1 MDEKIKVKVLK
12 STLNIIL
19 LLAICIINGCF
30 DFLSWEFHFERI
42 LTAVFWVK
50 TGAKFATLICAKEI
64 GMSLFEDIKRKL
76 NTNLQ
81 ENKIRY
87 EKLNKMR
94 GNDFSIWCETVLN
107 PRIKREK
114 YISIMH
120 NKIARLEKRTNPLF
134 KILYVV
140 SEDERKQIIDNFPK
154 EKWKIKAN
162 CYIEKRL
169 KLESLMSDEYID
181 KNINS
186 LNIKC
191 ENVNPA
197 LFDLTIDAKQKNKNY
212 RVTSHVAVAKVGAL
226 VVSSFIM
233 VIGQMIMS
241 TIGYSF
247 DSDEALTQ
255 AEKIW
260 NAILNTLMDLTFI
273 AWQFFSGT
281 KEIGKIIEAQEGV
294 AYANR
299 CSILKSY
306 LIETGKIQDENKLDK
321 IVDLLKE
328 KI

>member
-12 STLNIIL
+12 NTLNIIL

-30 DFLSWEFHFERI
+30 DFLSWEFHLERI
-42 LTAVFWVK
+42 FTAVFWVK

-76 NTNLQ
+76 NTNMQ

-94 GNDFSIWCETVLN
+94 GNDFSTWCETVLN

-120 NKIARLEKRTNPLF
+120 KKIASLEKRTNPRYKL
-134 KILYVV
+134 LYVLN
-140 SEDERKQIIDNFPK
+140 EDERNRIIDNYPK
-154 EKWKIKAN
+154 KKWKIKAN
-162 CYIEKRL
+162 KYIDKRL
-169 KLESLMSDEYID
+169 KLESLITDDYID
-181 KNINS
+181 KNINA
-186 LNIKC
+186 LNVKC

-197 LFDLTIDAKQKNKNY
+197 LFDLTIDAKQKNKTY
-212 RVTSHVAVAKVGAL
+212 RVTSHVAMAKVGAL

-233 VIGQMIMS
+233 VVGQMIMS

-247 DSDEALTQ
+247 DGEEAMTQ

-260 NAILNTLMDLTFI
+260 NAIINTLMDLTFI
-273 AWQFFSGT
+273 AWQFYSGT
-281 KEIGKIIEAQEGV
+281 REIGKIIDSQEGV

-299 CSILKSY
+299 CFILKSY
-306 LIETGKIQDENKLDK
+306 LLETGKIQDENKLEK
-321 IVDLLKE
+321 IIDLLKE
-328 KI
+328 KM

>member
-1 MDEKIKVKVLK
+1 M
-12 STLNIIL
+12 
-19 LLAICIINGCF
+19 
-30 DFLSWEFHFERI
+30 
-42 LTAVFWVK
+42 
-50 TGAKFATLICAKEI
+50 
-64 GMSLFEDIKRKL
+64 
-76 NTNLQ
+76 Q

-120 NKIARLEKRTNPLF
+120 KKIASLEKRTNPRY
-134 KILYVV
+134 KVLYVID
-140 SEDERKQIIDNFPK
+140 EDERKKIIDNYPK
-154 EKWKIKAN
+154 KKWKLKASE
-162 CYIEKRL
+162 YIDKRL
-169 KLESLMSDEYID
+169 KLESLITDDYID

-186 LNIKC
+186 LNVKC

-197 LFDLTIDAKQKNKNY
+197 LFDLTIDAKQKNKTY
-212 RVTSHVAVAKVGAL
+212 RVTSHVAMAKVGAL

-247 DSDEALTQ
+247 DGEEALSQ

-260 NAILNTLMDLTFI
+260 NAIINTLMDLTFI
-273 AWQFFSGT
+273 AWQFYSGT
-281 KEIGKIIEAQEGV
+281 REIGKIIEAQEGV

-299 CSILKSY
+299 CFILKSY
-306 LIETGKIQDENKLDK
+306 LIETGKIQDENKLEK
-321 IVDLLKE
+321 IIDLLKE
-328 KI
+328 KM